1 MPGLT
6 PGCRFQPAY
15 LSFRRSPLPERLVAF
30 VERQTKG
37 LLFGCRM
44 CGNCLLQETAFICPM
59 ECPKGLRNGPCGGST
74 PEGCYVDP
82 SRPCIWHRIYE
93 RAERLGRTPLL
104 MEVQPPLDWSRVG
117 HDTWADV
124 VRRVRQRG
132 FGTAAAALVAGRE
145 RRNAF
150 WGEFFREI
158 RQPDWWQGD
167 DRPHLPA
174 PHEPVS
180 TLERKLAAG
189 EFVVTA
195 EVAPPLSVAPE
206 KLAATLDP
214 LRAVIDAA
222 NFTDSPSATPRMS
235 SLACSAIALAHGVE
249 PVLQIAARDRSRIAV
264 QAEILGAAALGVRN
278 VLCISGD
285 HPIIGPSPHG
295 RMDIWDVDAV
305 QMLWMLRR
313 MRDDGHYLDGREIR
327 NRPKLFLGAAASP
340 SASTPRIQALREL
353 KKSHAGA
360 QFFQS
365 NVVFDVEAFERYLAG
380 LERAGVLAATPFLA
394 GVTPLRSAKMARAM
408 AGVPGVQVPPSVLAR
423 LEASAEP
430 EKEGLQ
436 IALEIVER
444 VRRLPGVRGIHVM
457 AVGWESVVPR
467 LVREAGLR
475 GAAPELPHE

>member
-6 PGCRFQPAY
+6 PGRRFQPAY
-15 LSFRRSPLPERLVAF
+15 LSFGHRSVPERLVAF
-30 VERQTKG
+30 VERQTKSV
-37 LLFGCRM
+37 LFGCRM

-82 SRPCIWHRIYE
+82 ERPCIWYRIYE
-93 RAERLGRTPLL
+93 RAERMGRAGLL

-117 HDTWADV
+117 HDTWV
-124 VRRVRQRG
+124 EVIQKVRKRG
-132 FGTAAAALVAGRE
+132 FGAAASALFAGRE
-145 RRNAF
+145 RRQAF

-167 DRPHLPA
+167 DRPHPTP

-180 TLERKLAAG
+180 KLERKLAAG
-189 EFVVTA
+189 EFVLTA

-206 KLAATLDP
+206 RLVASLDL
-214 LRAVIDAA
+214 LRDVVDAV

-235 SLACSAIALAHGVE
+235 SLACSAIALAHNVE
-249 PVLQIAARDRSRIAV
+249 PVLQVAARDRTRMAL
-264 QAEILGAAALGVRN
+264 QGEILGAAALGVRN
-278 VLCISGD
+278 VLCLTGD
-285 HPIIGPSPHG
+285 HPIIGPAPQA
-295 RMDIWDVDAV
+295 RMDIWDLDAI

-313 MRDDGHYLDGREIR
+313 MRDDGRYLDGRQIVK
-327 NRPKLFLGAAASP
+327 RPALFLGAAASP

-353 KKSHAGA
+353 KKSNAGA

-365 NVVFDVEAFERYLAG
+365 NLVFDVPVFEQYLAT
-380 LERAGVLAATPFLA
+380 LEKAGVLASTPFLA
-394 GVTPLRSAKMARAM
+394 GVTPVRSVRMAHAL
-408 AGVPGVQVPPSVLAR
+408 AGVPGVKLPRSVIER
-423 LEASAEP
+423 LEASSEP
-430 EKEGLQ
+430 EKEGVQ
-436 IALEIVER
+436 IALETIER
-444 VRRLPGVRGIHVM
+444 VRRLPGIRGLHLM

-475 GAAPELPHE
+475 EAPSA